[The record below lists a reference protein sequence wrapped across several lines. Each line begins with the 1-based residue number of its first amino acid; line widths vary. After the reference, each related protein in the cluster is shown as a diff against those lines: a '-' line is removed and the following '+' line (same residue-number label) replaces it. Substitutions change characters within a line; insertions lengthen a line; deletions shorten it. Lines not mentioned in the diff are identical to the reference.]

1 MGKMNALDAAMLT
14 AIAEAGA
21 CLKQD
26 GSLRA
31 AKRLLN
37 QTVAR
42 DACEGPTAET
52 TEQKALLGSANQVEA
67 ARANVNERSER
78 IQGPLPRSRITTEQV
93 PYRYGC
99 APSRVPFRCA
109 ISSSARGSASGGSI
123 NQMHI
128 SGQIDRDF
136 P

>member
-21 CLKQD
+21 CLKQH

-52 TEQKALLGSANQVEA
+52 TEQKALLGSANAGPIKWKRPGQMLMSEANASRARYRGSVSRRSKFRTATDAHRREFHFA
-67 ARANVNERSER
+67 AR
-78 IQGPLPRSRITTEQV
+78 
-93 PYRYGC
+93 
-99 APSRVPFRCA
+99 
-109 ISSSARGSASGGSI
+109 
-123 NQMHI
+123 
-128 SGQIDRDF
+128 
-136 P
+136 

>member
-1 MGKMNALDAAMLT
+1 MGKMDALDAAMLA

-52 TEQKALLGSANQVEA
+52 MEQKALLGSANQVERSGQMLISAANASRARYRGPVSLRSKLRTATDAQLREFHFA
-67 ARANVNERSER
+67 AR
-78 IQGPLPRSRITTEQV
+78 
-93 PYRYGC
+93 
-99 APSRVPFRCA
+99 
-109 ISSSARGSASGGSI
+109 
-123 NQMHI
+123 
-128 SGQIDRDF
+128 
-136 P
+136 